1 MVGLAPVGAAFL
13 AVFNMSNG
21 PLEALKKSPAIGR
34 FGNLLNPESNSA
46 LVRQYIWEG
55 TVKLVGI
62 HDPIKFPDGS
72 TDKFNFLRP
81 LIGYGPESMY
91 VAYNQFYQPELGQ
104 VEKRNASP
112 DRSHNE
118 TWDSIVITG
127 ISGLLVYLS
136 IFSAV
141 FYYGLKWQ
149 GLINYHTR

>member
-1 MVGLAPVGAAFL
+1 MLKVTV
-13 AVFNMSNG
+13 
-21 PLEALKKSPAIGR
+21 PLFANIFGKGR
-34 FGNLLNPESNSA
+34 LSWLGSMTRL
-46 LVRQYIWEG
+46 
-55 TVKLVGI
+55 
-62 HDPIKFPDGS
+62 KFPDGS

-112 DRSHNE
+112 DRAHNE

-127 ISGLLVYLS
+127 ILGLLVYLS

-141 FYYGLKWQ
+141 FYYGLKWL
-149 GLINYHTR
+149 GLIESTTRSDVLFYLLNRRWNNWSNSLDPS